1 MGGVD
6 AGIIVINSFRESMHS
21 LLCRAYRGLLIVMFS
36 EVLTENIHE
45 HQQVEQINDSPK
57 FSTFLGWR
65 AWFQGLLH

>member
-6 AGIIVINSFRESMHS
+6 AGGIVINSFRESLHS
-21 LLCRAYRGLLIVMFS
+21 LLCKAYSGLLIVMFS

-45 HQQVEQINDSPK
+45 HQQVEQMKDSPK

-65 AWFQGLLH
+65 VWF